1 LTSNAVRHTPA
12 GTPVTVRAESL
23 DDGVRVEVADAGPGI
38 PAEHL
43 PHVFDRFY
51 RVDPARS
58 SARGGSGLGLAIVD
72 AIARAHGG
80 SVAVWS
86 AEGRGTVFRLD
97 LPR

>member
-1 LTSNAVRHTPA
+1 RHTPA
-12 GTPVTVRAESL
+12 GTPVTVRAGPTE
-23 DDGVRVEVADAGPGI
+23 DGVRIEVADAGPGI

-43 PHVFDRFY
+43 PHLFDRFY

-58 SARGGSGLGLAIVD
+58 SVRGGSGLGLAIVD

-80 SVAVWS
+80 GVAVWS
-86 AEGRGTVFRLD
+86 AEGRGTVFRLG

>member
-1 LTSNAVRHTPA
+1 
-12 GTPVTVRAESL
+12 
-23 DDGVRVEVADAGPGI
+23 
-38 PAEHL
+38 
-43 PHVFDRFY
+43 DRFY

-58 SARGGSGLGLAIVD
+58 SARGGSGLGLAIVE